1 MPAPESMARQSAGH
15 QGHLSNLIDVPDHAE
30 VLTAAQMSRTKGV
43 AVSVGGM
50 KNMLSIADA
59 DKNAFLISTRSAE
72 FAPEWFHQMELIRQ
86 AGYRYMGHYTAERE
100 VLDMLALGTS
110 VQGNQDR
117 AAQKEDGRV
126 KDNLVRESAP
136 LSWFQKVMGTCL
148 EMGASDVHFE
158 VRQDTAIVRVR
169 RDGVMRQVMTI
180 PSAVAIDGLSASYT
194 VLAEERSRSEV
205 AFNIQSAQAAM
216 IPLEL
221 GHQKI
226 NLRYQSH
233 PVVGGLDATLRILK
247 VSVDASST
255 LLNLHTLGYTP
266 QQVELLEL
274 ATGSANGGVFIA
286 GVTGSG
292 KTTTLNAMLRAI
304 AREGIRKVVS
314 IEDPVEYVVPG
325 VSHFSIQ
332 RQANSDVAKNPFLG
346 AMLAFLRMD
355 PDVGMIGE
363 IRDAVSA
370 QIAQAAIQTGHKIFS
385 TVHATSALGV
395 VARLNSQSIA
405 LPRDMMCGPEFISA
419 LVYQVLVP
427 KNCPQCRRPA
437 TEVMTDEELS
447 PYAQWFELNVD
458 QIFCASD
465 EGCPHC
471 RVSGLD
477 YSGSIRAGVKGVK
490 VGAEVIVP
498 DETLLQLL
506 GSSKD
511 IEARNHWRNQRTSRF
526 DEPDTLGK
534 EAWGH
539 VLYDVSQGLVDPFYF
554 QNIFGHPSLF
564 KSAAMPAQPGKL
576 H

>member
-1 MPAPESMARQSAGH
+1 MSEQAALQSYGL
-15 QGHLSNLIDVPDHAE
+15 QGHLRQLTDLPQHSE
-30 VLTAAQMSRTKGV
+30 VLTAASFGHVNGVTTSKG
-43 AVSVGGM
+43 GPL
-50 KNMLSIADA
+50 NTLSIA
-59 DKNAFLISTRSAE
+59 NAEKKAYLISTKSSV
-72 FAPEWFHQMELIRQ
+72 FAPEWFHQMEQTRL
-86 AGYRYMGHYTAERE
+86 AGYSYAGHFTAEPE
-100 VLDMLALGTS
+100 VLEMLALGTS
-110 VQGNQDR
+110 AQGKYERHAHD
-117 AAQKEDGRV
+117 EDGRV
-126 KDNLVRESAP
+126 KASLVSESAP
-136 LSWFQKVMGTCL
+136 LSWFQRVIGTCL

-158 VRQDTAIVRVR
+158 VRQDTTTVRVR
-169 RDGVMRQVMTI
+169 RDGVMRKVMVI
-180 PSAVAIDGLSASYT
+180 PSHVAIDGLSASYT

-216 IPLEL
+216 IPLEF
-221 GHQKI
+221 GRHKI

-255 LLNLHTLGYTP
+255 LLNLHTLGYTT

-304 AREGIRKVVS
+304 AKEGIRKVVS

-427 KNCPQCRRPA
+427 KNCPECRRPA
-437 TEVMTDEELS
+437 AEVMTPEELA
-447 PYAQWFELNVD
+447 PYAQLFGLNLGH
-458 QIFCASD
+458 IYCASD
-465 EGCPHC
+465 EGCNLC

-506 GSSKD
+506 GASKD

-564 KSAAMPAQPGKL
+564 KNAVTQKNHL